1 MILNGNKLIT
11 DNYAIFVIL
20 LGGGIK
26 IRILDKSTKIIYKIL
41 TTNFKK
47 TMIFYLDLGFETIL
61 RTFNKQANE
70 QVAFLQFK
78 DIVIK
83 INETLNAKGKV
94 GTINYISIN
103 IFDIEKAFKES
114 KIRGYDLLNDEVQY
128 LHLGGKG
135 IKFFTLR
142 GPSEEKI
149 ELYQKL

>member
-1 MILNGNKLIT
+1 
-11 DNYAIFVIL
+11 
-20 LGGGIK
+20 
-26 IRILDKSTKIIYKIL
+26 
-41 TTNFKK
+41 
-47 TMIFYLDLGFETIL
+47 MIFYLDLGFETIL

-128 LHLGGKG
+128 LHFGGKG